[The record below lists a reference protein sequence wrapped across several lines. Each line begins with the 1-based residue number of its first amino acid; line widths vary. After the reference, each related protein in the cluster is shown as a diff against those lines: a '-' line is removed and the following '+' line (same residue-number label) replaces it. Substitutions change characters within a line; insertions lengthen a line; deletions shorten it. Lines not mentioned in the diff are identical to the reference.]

1 MLIPDEFQVEDALW
15 DEVVASTGRRLN
27 RNQPQERITAFLRQE
42 GIPSLDLLPALRA
55 VPPMADGQRH
65 LYHLQ
70 DTHFNVRGNQ
80 VAGEKLAEFLRP
92 YVASANR

>member
-1 MLIPDEFQVEDALW
+1 MLIPDEFQVEDGLW
-15 DEVVASTGRRLN
+15 DEVVASVGSRLD
-27 RNQPQERITAFLRQE
+27 RDQPQDRIRAFLRQE
-42 GIPSLDLLPALRA
+42 GLPSLDLLPILRA
-55 VPPMADGQRH
+55 VPPLADGQRH

-92 YVASANR
+92 YLPAAD